1 MERESQLKSASAE
14 QTVEKGKEVKEASGE
29 KMAVAKPCIFAQQ
42 SAGHAA
48 NAAKKGWGTAP
59 AGACGSGAPLADN
72 RAESAA
78 LSAQTPPQGQCR
90 GMCRAKRPPKAAV
103 RGEWSQRPCP
113 QAAFSTSC
121 SASAENRTQKDK
133 DKARQPLGAM
143 FQRAAVLYRVKIN
156 FEFTLK
162 RVKSLPTPILLY
174 GAFLRVLYGKPV
186 AALCVLSIP
195 QNA

>member
-1 MERESQLKSASAE
+1 MHL
-14 QTVEKGKEVKEASGE
+14 
-29 KMAVAKPCIFAQQ
+29 C
-42 SAGHAA
+42 
-48 NAAKKGWGTAP
+48 AAKCKPRGECRQKGVGTAP

-72 RAESAA
+72 RAKSAA

-113 QAAFSTSC
+113 QAAWRKSAAFSTSC

-174 GAFLRVLYGKPV
+174 GAFCGFYTGSLLQHSVCCPFRKTHERRLQHHAVP
-186 AALCVLSIP
+186 
-195 QNA
+195 

>member
-14 QTVEKGKEVKEASGE
+14 QTVEKGKE
-29 KMAVAKPCIFAQQ
+29 AKPCIFAQQ

>member
-1 MERESQLKSASAE
+1 MPPKRGGGPHPQARVGAVPPLWTIALKARLLARRRPRRASAE
-14 QTVEKGKEVKEASGE
+14 ACAERSGRRRP
-29 KMAVAKPCIFAQQ
+29 PC
-42 SAGHAA
+42 AA
-48 NAAKKGWGTAP
+48 NGAKGP
-59 AGACGSGAPLADN
+59 VRRQLGAK
-72 RAESAA
+72 
-78 LSAQTPPQGQCR
+78 AQL
-90 GMCRAKRPPKAAV
+90 
-103 RGEWSQRPCP
+103 
-113 QAAFSTSC
+113 FSTSC

>member
-1 MERESQLKSASAE
+1 MHL
-14 QTVEKGKEVKEASGE
+14 
-29 KMAVAKPCIFAQQ
+29 C
-42 SAGHAA
+42 
-48 NAAKKGWGTAP
+48 AAKCRPRGECRQKGVGDRTRRRVWER
-59 AGACGSGAPLADN
+59 CAPLADN

-103 RGEWSQRPCP
+103 RGDWSQRPCP

>member
-1 MERESQLKSASAE
+1 MHLCAVKCRPRGECRQKGVGDRTRRRVWERCPPLRTIALKARLLARRRPRRASAE
-14 QTVEKGKEVKEASGE
+14 ACAERSGRRRP
-29 KMAVAKPCIFAQQ
+29 PC
-42 SAGHAA
+42 AA
-48 NAAKKGWGTAP
+48 NGAKGP
-59 AGACGSGAPLADN
+59 VRRQLGAK
-72 RAESAA
+72 
-78 LSAQTPPQGQCR
+78 AQL
-90 GMCRAKRPPKAAV
+90 
-103 RGEWSQRPCP
+103 
-113 QAAFSTSC
+113 FSTSC

>member
-29 KMAVAKPCIFAQQ
+29 KLAVAKPCIFARQ

-103 RGEWSQRPCP
+103 RGERGQGTCW
-113 QAAFSTSC
+113 QATWRVPGF
-121 SASAENRTQKDK
+121 KV
-133 DKARQPLGAM
+133 AR
-143 FQRAAVLYRVKIN
+143 AVRYK
-156 FEFTLK
+156 
-162 RVKSLPTPILLY
+162 LLRSF
-174 GAFLRVLYGKPV
+174 ALRVLPHKAPCPRGTADLPGG
-186 AALCVLSIP
+186 AHFPPLW
-195 QNA
+195 

>member
-1 MERESQLKSASAE
+1 MPPKRGGDCARRRVSERC
-14 QTVEKGKEVKEASGE
+14 EAS
-29 KMAVAKPCIFAQQ
+29 P
-42 SAGHAA
+42 
-48 NAAKKGWGTAP
+48 
-59 AGACGSGAPLADN
+59 ADN

-103 RGEWSQRPCP
+103 RGERGRRPCS
-113 QAAFSTSC
+113 QAAWRKSAAFSTSC

>member
-1 MERESQLKSASAE
+1 MAKS
-14 QTVEKGKEVKEASGE
+14 
-29 KMAVAKPCIFAQQ
+29 CIFARQ

-133 DKARQPLGAM
+133 DKARQPFGTLLRG
-143 FQRAAVLYRVKIN
+143 AAVFYRVTIN

>member
-1 MERESQLKSASAE
+1 MPPKRGGGPHPQARVGAVPPLRTIALKARLLARRRPRRASAE
-14 QTVEKGKEVKEASGE
+14 
-29 KMAVAKPCIFAQQ
+29 
-42 SAGHAA
+42 
-48 NAAKKGWGTAP
+48 
-59 AGACGSGAPLADN
+59 AC
-72 RAESAA
+72 RAE
-78 LSAQTPPQGQCR
+78 
-90 GMCRAKRPPKAAV
+90 RPPKAAV

-186 AALCVLSIP
+186 AALCVSRP
-195 QNA
+195 GCSVVKWTGGFVG

>member
-1 MERESQLKSASAE
+1 MHLCAVKCRPRGECRQ
-14 QTVEKGKEVKEASGE
+14 KGVGDR
-29 KMAVAKPCIFAQQ
+29 
-42 SAGHAA
+42 
-48 NAAKKGWGTAP
+48 TR
-59 AGACGSGAPLADN
+59 GACGSGAPLADN